1 MKIAVSCKGQ
11 TLQDSLDPSF
21 GRCPGFVVYDSASQE
36 STFIDNSQNQNLPQ
50 GAGIQTAQMITGAGA
65 EVIISGQ
72 IGPKALEALSH
83 AQVQLFAS
91 SAQTVQ
97 EAIQAWERNE
107 LQPIT
112 SSQGGQS
119 GADQGM
125 GRGGGGGGRG
135 RGPDQGGRGMGGGA
149 RGRGPGQGGQGMGG
163 GGKGKGPG
171 QGGRGQGGGGR
182 GRG

>member
-1 MKIAVSCKGQ
+1 MKIAVSSKGQ
-11 TLQDSLDPSF
+11 TLQDPLDPSF
-21 GRCPGFVVYDSASQE
+21 GRCPGFVVYDSDNQT
-36 STFIDNSQNQNLPQ
+36 STYLDNSQNQNLPQ
-50 GAGIQTAQMITGAGA
+50 GAGIQTAQLITGAGA
-65 EVIISGQ
+65 DVIISGQ
-72 IGPKALEALSH
+72 IGPKALDALSH
-83 AQVQLFAS
+83 AQVQLFAT

-112 SSQGGQS
+112 SSGGGQP
-119 GADQGM
+119 GAGQGM
-125 GRGGGGGGRG
+125 GRGGGGRG

-149 RGRGPGQGGQGMGG
+149 RGRGPDQGGQGMGG
-163 GGKGKGPG
+163 GGKGKGSG

>member
-1 MKIAVSCKGQ
+1 MKIAVSSKGQ
-11 TLQDSLDPSF
+11 AMQDPVDPSF
-21 GRCPGFVVYDSASQE
+21 GRCPGFVVYDSNSQT
-36 STFIDNSQNQNLPQ
+36 STYLDNSQNQNLPQ
-50 GAGIQTAQMITGAGA
+50 GAGIQTAQLVTKAGA
-65 EVIISGQ
+65 DVIISGQ

-83 AQVQLFAS
+83 TQVQLFAT

-112 SSQGGQS
+112 SSGGGQP
-119 GADQGM
+119 GAGQGM
-125 GRGGGGGGRG
+125 GRGGGGRG

-163 GGKGKGPG
+163 GAKGRGPG